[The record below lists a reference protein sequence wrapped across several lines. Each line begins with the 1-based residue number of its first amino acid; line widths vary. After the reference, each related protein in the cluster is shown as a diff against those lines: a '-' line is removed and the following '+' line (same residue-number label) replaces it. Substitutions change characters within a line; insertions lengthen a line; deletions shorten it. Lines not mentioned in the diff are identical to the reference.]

1 MNELT
6 DYPDVPLCQKIHHY
20 NARQANSRQLVIP
33 RARTLQFQRSFFP
46 DTIKSWNSLPSQVL
60 SCTSLSMSS
69 YLCNRRQYVVLNGKE
84 SSIIDV
90 VSGVPQGSVLGP
102 LLFLLYINDSVQ
114 EPLSDGTLIS
124 LYADD
129 ILMYRIINCVRD
141 YKMLQSDIDTV
152 SRWVDINE
160 LALNH
165 IKCKYMV
172 VLRLKS
178 RAVPSPTMLLY
189 GQPMERVT
197 NYKYLGVLL
206 TEECPGLF
214 TLRRFHVRPGGWLGC
229 YTDDFTDG
237 LLQVP

>member
-1 MNELT
+1 MNT
-6 DYPDVPLCQKIHHY
+6 
-20 NARQANSRQLVIP
+20 
-33 RARTLQFQRSFFP
+33 
-46 DTIKSWNSLPSQVL
+46 
-60 SCTSLSMSS
+60 
-69 YLCNRRQYVVLNGKE
+69 VLN
-84 SSIIDV
+84 
-90 VSGVPQGSVLGP
+90 
-102 LLFLLYINDSVQ
+102 FTY
-114 EPLSDGTLIS
+114 
-124 LYADD
+124 D

-172 VLRLKS
+172 VSRLKS

-206 TEECPGLF
+206 TEELSLLRSCPGLF
-214 TLRRFHVRPGGWLGC
+214 TSRRFHVKPGGWLGC
-229 YTDDFTDG
+229 YTDDFIDG